1 MLDKPTSWFFVYIV
15 ESPSAPDVYHGRS
28 EREVLQ
34 QALSLAC
41 IHSASHSAISREA
54 FCAALDIGLKHEI
67 GRLAPL
73 SPLLHISSHGDTNGV
88 QLSSGERITW
98 EELAELLAPVNTALN
113 SRLVISMSCCEGY
126 SGIRMA
132 MKTDDSPL
140 PFYALIGSSQKPV
153 WSETA
158 IAFAVFYHR
167 LAKGAH
173 IKAAVEAMNIATGC
187 NHFHVEW
194 AEESKKGYLEFLK
207 SYNPFTAQQQLA
219 AAASA
224 RVAGQLQKVKRVNFS
239 PAAPAA

>member
-1 MLDKPTSWFFVYIV
+1 MPDTPTSWFFVYVV

-41 IHSASHSAISREA
+41 VHSASHCAISREA
-54 FCAALDIGLKHEI
+54 FCAALDIGLKYEI

-73 SPLLHISSHGDTNGV
+73 SPVLHISSHGDANGI
-88 QLSSGERITW
+88 QLSSGESVTW
-98 EELAELLAPVNTALN
+98 EELGGLLAPVNAALN
-113 SRLVISMSCCEGY
+113 NRLVISMSCCEGY

-132 MKTDDSPL
+132 MKADDSPL

-167 LAKGAH
+167 LANGAH
-173 IKAAVEAMNIATGC
+173 ITEAVQAMNIATGC
-187 NHFHVEW
+187 NQFHVEW
-194 AEESKKGYLEFLK
+194 AEESKKGYLEFLR
-207 SYNPFTAQQQLA
+207 SYNPFTAQQKLGA
-219 AAASA
+219 AATAREASE
-224 RVAGQLQKVKRVNFS
+224 LQKMKGVQFS
-239 PAAPAA
+239 QAAPAA